1 MCLKKSAEK
10 PALSAKKGKSVKHKP
25 ASSKIVLITG
35 ASSGIGKCTA
45 DHLATKGYQV
55 YGTSRHPDSCPG
67 IKNGFMI
74 KMDVRDTA
82 SVKEAI
88 AHIVEKEGHIDVLV
102 NNAGFGI
109 GGAIEETSTEMV
121 KALFDT
127 NFFGICR
134 VLQEVLPVMKRQA
147 QGLIINISS
156 IGGIIGLPFQGI
168 YSASKFAVEGFSEA
182 LYKEL
187 SSTGIK
193 VVLIEPGDFK
203 TEFTANRQNIKTENS
218 ADDFQRSLNVIEHD
232 EQNGQPPLKIAYLI
246 EKIINTPTPRLRYAV
261 GALDQKLSIFLKK
274 ILPNRWFDQ
283 IIMSYYKLK

>member
-1 MCLKKSAEK
+1 MKLKQ
-10 PALSAKKGKSVKHKP
+10 
-25 ASSKIVLITG
+25 ASSKIILITG

-45 DHLATKGYQV
+45 DYLAAKGYRV
-55 YGTSRHPDSCPG
+55 YGTSRRPESCPG

-88 AHIVEKEGHIDVLV
+88 SHIVEKEGRIDVLV

-109 GGAIEETSTEMV
+109 GGAIEDTSTEMV

-127 NFFGICR
+127 NFFGVYR
-134 VLQEVLPVMKRQA
+134 VLQEVLPVMRQ
-147 QGLIINISS
+147 QSEGLIINMSS

-168 YSASKFAVEGFSEA
+168 YSASKFAVEGLSEA

-187 SSTGIK
+187 SMSAIK

-203 TEFTANRQNIKTENS
+203 TEFGANRQNIKTQHN
-218 ADDFQRSLNVIEHD
+218 ADAFQRSLNVIEHD
-232 EQNGQPPLKIAYLI
+232 EQSGQPPLKIACLI
-246 EKIINTPTPRLRYAV
+246 GKIINTPNPRLRYAV
-261 GALDQKLSIFLKK
+261 GAADQKLSIFLKK
-274 ILPNRWFDQ
+274 ILPDRWFDR
-283 IIMSYYKLK
+283 IVMSYYKLK

>member
-1 MCLKKSAEK
+1 M
-10 PALSAKKGKSVKHKP
+10 KHQP
-25 ASSKIVLITG
+25 ASSKVVLITG

-45 DHLATKGYQV
+45 DYLATRGYTV
-55 YGTSRHPDSCPG
+55 YGTSRHPESCPG

-82 SVKEAI
+82 SVKSAI
-88 AHIVEKEGHIDVLV
+88 AHIVDKAGHIDVLV

-109 GGAIEETSTEMV
+109 GGAIEETSTERV

-134 VLQEVLPVMKRQA
+134 VLQEVLPVMKEQA
-147 QGLIINISS
+147 EGLIINMSS
-156 IGGIIGLPFQGI
+156 IGGIIGLPYQGI

-187 SSTGIK
+187 SSTDIK

-203 TEFTANRQNIKTENS
+203 TEFTANRQNINTGNS
-218 ADDFQRSLNVIEHD
+218 ADDFQRSLNVIERD
-232 EQNGQPPLKIAYLI
+232 EQNGQPPLKIACLI
-246 EKIINTPTPRLRYAV
+246 ERIINTPTPRLRYAV
-261 GALDQKLSIFLKK
+261 GAFDQKLSLFLKR
-274 ILPNRWFDQ
+274 ILPNRWFDR
-283 IIMSYYKLK
+283 IIMLYYKLK

>member
-1 MCLKKSAEK
+1 MNPKQT
-10 PALSAKKGKSVKHKP
+10 
-25 ASSKIVLITG
+25 SSKTVLITG

-45 DHLATKGYQV
+45 DYLATKGYQV
-55 YGTSRHPDSCPG
+55 YGTSRHPESCPG

-74 KMDVRDTA
+74 KMDVCNIA

-88 AHIVEKEGHIDVLV
+88 AHIVGKEGHIDVLI

-109 GGAIEETSTEMV
+109 GGAIEDTSTEMA

-134 VLQEVLPVMKRQA
+134 VLQEVLPVMRRQSG
-147 QGLIINISS
+147 GLIINMSS
-156 IGGIIGLPFQGI
+156 IGGLIGLPFQGI
-168 YSASKFAVEGFSEA
+168 YSASKFAVEGLSEA

-187 SSTGIK
+187 SLSAIN

-203 TEFTANRQNIKTENS
+203 TEFTANRQIINTTHH
-218 ADDFQRSLNVIEHD
+218 ADQFQRTMTVIEND
-232 EQNGQPPLKIAYLI
+232 EQTGQPPVKIAHLI
-246 EKIINTPTPRLRYAV
+246 EKIINTPNPGLRYAV
-261 GALDQKLSIFLKK
+261 GAFDQKLSIFLKK

-283 IIMSYYKLK
+283 IIMSYYQLK

>member
-1 MCLKKSAEK
+1 MK
-10 PALSAKKGKSVKHKP
+10 PKQ
-25 ASSKIVLITG
+25 ASSKTVLITG

-45 DHLATKGYQV
+45 AYLAAKGFRV
-55 YGTSRHPDSCPG
+55 YGTSRRPESCPE

-74 KMDVRDTA
+74 PMDVRDTA
-82 SVKEAI
+82 SVKKAI
-88 AHIVEKEGHIDVLV
+88 AHIVEKEGHIDILV
-102 NNAGFGI
+102 NNAGVGI
-109 GGAIEETSTEMV
+109 AGTVEDTSTEMA

-134 VLQEVLPVMKRQA
+134 VLQEVLPVMRQ
-147 QGLIINISS
+147 QSEGLIINMSS

-168 YSASKFAVEGFSEA
+168 YSASKFAVEGLSEA

-187 SSTGIK
+187 SLSAIH

-203 TEFTANRQNIKTENS
+203 TEFTANRQTINTTHH
-218 ADDFQRSLNVIEHD
+218 ADQFQRTMKVIEND

-246 EKIINTPTPRLRYAV
+246 EKIIHTPTPRLRYAV
-261 GALDQKLSIFLKK
+261 GAFDQKLSLFLKK

-283 IIMSYYKLK
+283 IIMSYYQLK

>member
-1 MCLKKSAEK
+1 M
-10 PALSAKKGKSVKHKP
+10 KHKP

-45 DHLATKGYQV
+45 DYLATKGYTV
-55 YGTSRHPDSCPG
+55 YGTSRRPESCPG
-67 IKNGFMI
+67 TKNGSMI
-74 KMDVRDTA
+74 KMDVCDTA
-82 SVKEAI
+82 SVKGAI
-88 AHIVEKEGHIDVLV
+88 AHIVGKEGHIDVLV
-102 NNAGFGI
+102 NNAGVGI
-109 GGAIEETSTEMV
+109 GGAIEDTSTDMV

-134 VLQEVLPVMKRQA
+134 VLQEVLPVMKQ
-147 QGLIINISS
+147 QGKGLVINMSS

-203 TEFTANRQNIKTENS
+203 TEFTANRQNIKTENN
-218 ADDFQRSLNVIEHD
+218 ADDFQRSLNVIEQD
-232 EQNGQPPLKIAYLI
+232 EQNGQPPLKIACLI
-246 EKIINTPTPRLRYAV
+246 EKIINTPKPRLRYAV
-261 GALDQKLSIFLKK
+261 GAADQKLSIFLKK

>member
-1 MCLKKSAEK
+1 M
-10 PALSAKKGKSVKHKP
+10 KHKR
-25 ASSKIVLITG
+25 ASSRVVLITG

-45 DHLATKGYQV
+45 DYLTTKGYTV
-55 YGTSRHPDSCPG
+55 YGTSRHPESCPE

-88 AHIVEKEGHIDVLV
+88 AHIIEKEGRIDVLV

-109 GGAIEETSTEMV
+109 GGAIEDTSTEMV
-121 KALFDT
+121 KSLFDT

-134 VLQEVLPVMKRQA
+134 VLQEVLPVMKQQA
-147 QGLIINISS
+147 EGLIINMSS

-168 YSASKFAVEGFSEA
+168 YSASKFAVEGLSEA

-187 SSTGIK
+187 FSTVIK

-203 TEFTANRQNIKTENS
+203 TEFTANRQNIMTEIN

-232 EQNGQPPLKIAYLI
+232 EQNGQPPLKIACLI
-246 EKIINTPTPRLRYAV
+246 EKIINDPKPRLRYAV
-261 GALDQKLSIFLKK
+261 GAFDQKLAIFLKK
-274 ILPNRWFDQ
+274 ILPNRWFDR
-283 IIMSYYKLK
+283 IIMSYYKLRSS